1 MANASQP
8 VVTAN
13 NSRHQRLL
21 ENPMAIMEFITGGN
35 AMFTV
40 KNIKTGNRATYK
52 AIKPDLAGALF
63 EVWVFTG
70 DNNLRKS
77 HYKCIGVVEPN
88 GQYRAYGWRD
98 AAAALEAKMAEGL
111 KGHWIDNHQKLVENV
126 KKYGRPTANQEYR
139 LRGAC
144 NKYGVAKPGE
154 VPASD
159 TVRHKAFAWIW
170 DQVRFGTDLPKVVEV
185 WHEGACCRCGHKL
198 SVPAS
203 IEIGYGPDCC
213 HVLGVFDQWKALDT
227 KLGADLV
234 AYAESLNAERDAAA

>member
-1 MANASQP
+1 MTNAAQP
-8 VVTAN
+8 VLTAN

-21 ENPMAIMEFITGGN
+21 ENPMAIMEFVTGGN

-52 AIKPDLAGALF
+52 AIKPDIAGTLF
-63 EVWVFTG
+63 QVWVFTG
-70 DNNLRKS
+70 DNNLRKT

-111 KGHWIDNHQKLVENV
+111 KGHWIDKHQTLVANT
-126 KKYGRPTANQEYR
+126 KNYGTPTANQEFR

-154 VPASD
+154 VPATD
-159 TVRHKAFAWIW
+159 KVRHAAFAWIW
-170 DQVRFGTDLPKVVEV
+170 NQIRFGTDLPPVVEV

-203 IEIGYGPDCC
+203 IEIGHGPDCC
-213 HVLGVFDQWKALDT
+213 HVLGIYEEWKALDT

-234 AYAESLNAERDAAA
+234 AYAEELNAERGAAA

>member
-1 MANASQP
+1 MANAAQP

-21 ENPMAIMEFITGGN
+21 DNPMAIMEFVTGGN
-35 AMFTV
+35 SMFTV

-52 AIKPDLAGALF
+52 AIKPDIAGALF
-63 EVWVFTG
+63 QVWVFTG

-77 HYKCIGVVEPN
+77 HYKCIGVVEAN
-88 GQYRAYGWRD
+88 GRYRPYGWRD
-98 AAAALEAKMAEGL
+98 AAADLEAKMAQGL
-111 KGHWIDNHQKLVENV
+111 KGHWVDNRQKLVENT
-126 KKYGRPTANQEYR
+126 KEYGNPTANQEFR

-154 VPASD
+154 VPTSD
-159 TVRHKAFAWIW
+159 TVRHAAFPWIW
-170 DQVRFGTDLPKVVEV
+170 DQVRFGTNLPPVVEV

-203 IEIGYGPDCC
+203 IEIGHGPDCAN
-213 HVLGVFDQWKALDT
+213 VLGIYDEWKALDT
-227 KLGADLV
+227 KLGNDLV
-234 AYAESLNAERDAAA
+234 AYAEALNAKVDAA